1 MSPFDIS
8 AVNSSART
16 GAVSARDMGQASAPA
31 LSDGAKPVAAAR
43 NDAVRVETSATPTNG
58 APFDADRVS
67 AIRNALRDGTYPI
80 QPAKIADAMIAG
92 RLLLSIP
99 Q

>member
-16 GAVSARDMGQASAPA
+16 GAVSARDMGQKSVSAQA
-31 LSDGAKPVAAAR
+31 EVARSLPQGR
-43 NDAVRVETSATPTNG
+43 NDAVRVETSATPTTG

-67 AIRNALRDGTYPI
+67 IIRNALRDGTYPI